1 MSSPFTVSFDSEF
14 QYRSVPGLDPS
25 VLFPALPV
33 GVIGPQGAEDL
44 LAIVD
49 TGATYLLF
57 NGNRAKSIGLDLMR
71 GRLITLTGLSGSMPA
86 RIHRVTLEILG
97 STIDC
102 SAFLRIPIRWLCLV
116 DCRWA
121 SVFFNGMECR
131 GRDGG
136 PCCP

>member
-86 RIHRVTLEILG
+86 RIHRVTLEILDRK
-97 STIDC
+97 STRLNSSHVSI
-102 SAFLRIPIRWLCLV
+102 SYAVFCLKKKKT
-116 DCRWA
+116 
-121 SVFFNGMECR
+121 
-131 GRDGG
+131 
-136 PCCP
+136 